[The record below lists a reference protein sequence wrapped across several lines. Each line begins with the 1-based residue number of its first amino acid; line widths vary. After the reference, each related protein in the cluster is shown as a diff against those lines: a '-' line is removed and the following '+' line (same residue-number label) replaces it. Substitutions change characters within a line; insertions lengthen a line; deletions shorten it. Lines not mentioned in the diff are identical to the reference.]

1 MVERMK
7 SLKHHRYTNFKS
19 GFFRGPLI
27 SFSVALVLVGSFL
40 SPSLTSEVVAV
51 PSSSAVSPSV
61 ASSAV
66 RAYVPVTPTRFMD
79 TRTGLGGF
87 GFGAGES
94 RSMQVSGRVPIP
106 ASGAV
111 AVTLNVTV
119 TEPSGSGYVTVWP
132 SDRAQPLAS
141 NLNFIAGQ
149 TIPNFVTVGL
159 GSDGAVKLFSQVG
172 THLVV
177 DVVGYFYAGFNPV
190 TPARVMDT
198 RSGVGGALG
207 ADANEVAAGRSHS
220 CALSV
225 SGSVSCWGS
234 NDLGQLGNASGQDS
248 AQPVVVTGLP
258 VIRQITAGWDFTCAL
273 AETDSSVWCWGAGDR
288 GQIGDGSTDAIA
300 SPSRVPNLTDVSQI
314 SAGPQHAC
322 AALFDETAVCWG
334 ANSDGQIG
342 NGLRG
347 FPASFVQSGLGD
359 VAAPQLLA
367 LSWTPTSVDASSSSV
382 TVTVTARITDDL
394 SGNSIAGQ
402 AGGGS
407 KLRFVSPS
415 GAQFVEVALDDG
427 ERISGTSADGIVR
440 STFQIPRFAESGNW
454 LVQSLSLV
462 DEVGNTRVLNS
473 SQLSASGDLTT
484 PTTVGSLTDVASVA
498 VGKSHSCAALRDG
511 MVRCWGSNSS
521 GQLGDGTTTDSLSPV
536 DVVTGSDAFVAISAG
551 EHFNCA
557 VLSTKTVKCW
567 GENAEYQLGDGST
580 TDRDEPVLVA
590 GLSEVRAVSAG
601 GTHSCALMMSGTVSC
616 WGANTFG
623 QLGDGST
630 STRVG
635 PVTVSALTGA
645 LSVSVGSNH
654 GCIVK
659 AERTLRCWGSNS
671 DGQLGD
677 RTTQNR
683 STPVAVFG
691 YTTARPPSGSGIV
704 LGPGETR
711 ELQIQGNGG
720 LPAAAFGSVALNVTV
735 TEPTAA
741 GYITAWPTGTERPLA
756 SNLNFTP
763 RETIPNAVIVG
774 VGSGGKVSLYNSAGS
789 THLVVDVAGWFDLG
803 FDAVTPTRLMDTRTG
818 LGGVVLGPGA
828 TRTLRVTGS
837 GGIPTEGVGG
847 VSLNVTVTEPTAAGY
862 LTVWPAGRNRPLA
875 SNLNFVAGQTIP
887 NAVSTGVNAD
897 GDIEIYNSAGNTHVI
912 VDVTGWYAKSDTE
925 APQLQSLSWTPS
937 SVNTSTGDQ
946 TITVT
951 ARITDDLSGGEYPHL
966 GFQNGAGSL
975 MVNWEWISGTP
986 LDRVWQG
993 TVRVPMYSPSGVY
1006 TVTGFGSS
1014 DAVGNHRTYS
1024 AGELAAL
1031 GFPTTFTNN

>member
-1 MVERMK
+1 
-7 SLKHHRYTNFKS
+7 
-19 GFFRGPLI
+19 
-27 SFSVALVLVGSFL
+27 
-40 SPSLTSEVVAV
+40 
-51 PSSSAVSPSV
+51 
-61 ASSAV
+61 
-66 RAYVPVTPTRFMD
+66 MD

-87 GFGAGES
+87 GFGAGET
-94 RSMQVSGRVPIP
+94 RGMQVSGRVPIP

-207 ADANEVAAGRSHS
+207 ADAYEIAAGRSHS
-220 CALSV
+220 CALAV
-225 SGSVSCWGS
+225 NGSVSCWGS
-234 NDLGQLGNASGQDS
+234 NDRGQLGNSSGQNS
-248 AQPVVVTGLP
+248 STPVLVPGLP
-258 VIRQITAGWDFTCAL
+258 AIRQITAGWDFTCAI
-273 AETDSSVWCWGAGDR
+273 TDSDSSVWCWGAGDR
-288 GQIGDGSTDAIA
+288 GQMGDGSTDAIA
-300 SPSRVPNLTDVSQI
+300 SPSKVPNLTDVSQI
-314 SAGPQHAC
+314 SAGSQHVC

-342 NGLRG
+342 DGSIND
-347 FPASFVQSGLGD
+347 QS
-359 VAAPQLLA
+359 
-367 LSWTPTSVDASSSSV
+367 TP
-382 TVTVTARITDDL
+382 
-394 SGNSIAGQ
+394 
-402 AGGGS
+402 
-407 KLRFVSPS
+407 
-415 GAQFVEVALDDG
+415 
-427 ERISGTSADGIVR
+427 IS
-440 STFQIPRFAESGNW
+440 
-454 LVQSLSLV
+454 
-462 DEVGNTRVLNS
+462 
-473 SQLSASGDLTT
+473 
-484 PTTVGSLTDVASVA
+484 VGSLTDVASVA
-498 VGKSHSCAALRDG
+498 AGKSHSCAALRNG
-511 MVRCWGSNSS
+511 AVRCWGLNSS

-551 EHFNCA
+551 EEFNCA

-567 GENAEYQLGDGST
+567 GENADYQLGDGST
-580 TDRDEPVLVA
+580 TDRNEPVSVV
-590 GLSEVRAVSAG
+590 GLSEARAVSAG
-601 GTHSCALMMSGTVSC
+601 GSHSCVLMMIGIVRC

-623 QLGDGST
+623 ELGDDST
-630 STRVG
+630 SERVG
-635 PVTVSALTGA
+635 PVTVSALSGA
-645 LSVSVGSNH
+645 LSVSAGSNH

-677 RTTQNR
+677 QTTQNR

-720 LPAAAFGSVALNVTV
+720 LPTEAFGSVALNVTV
-735 TEPTAA
+735 TEPTVA

-818 LGGVVLGPGA
+818 LGGIVLGPGA
-828 TRTLRVTGS
+828 SRTLRVTGS
-837 GGIPTEGVGG
+837 GGIPTDGVGG

-862 LTVWPAGRNRPLA
+862 LTVWPAGRTRPLA

-887 NAVSTGVNAD
+887 NAVSTGVNAS
-897 GDIEIYNSAGNTHVI
+897 GDIEIYNNSGYSHVV

-937 SVNTSTGDQ
+937 SVNTSTGSQ
-946 TITVT
+946 SITVT
-951 ARITDDLSGGEYPHL
+951 ARVTDDLSGFDVGPGYSH
-966 GFQNGAGSL
+966 GS
-975 MVNWEWISGTP
+975 MQI
-986 LDRVWQG
+986 RF
-993 TVRVPMYSPSGVY
+993 RSPSYSQFVDARVSNLVSGSVVDCIVSGSMTLPAFAESGVW
-1006 TVTGFGSS
+1006 TVEYVWLA
-1014 DAVGNHRTYS
+1014 DQVGNMRS
-1024 AGELAAL
+1024 LNSSQLSGS
-1031 GFPTTFTNN
+1031 GFPRTFTNN

>member
-1 MVERMK
+1 
-7 SLKHHRYTNFKS
+7 
-19 GFFRGPLI
+19 
-27 SFSVALVLVGSFL
+27 
-40 SPSLTSEVVAV
+40 
-51 PSSSAVSPSV
+51 
-61 ASSAV
+61 
-66 RAYVPVTPTRFMD
+66 
-79 TRTGLGGF
+79 
-87 GFGAGES
+87 
-94 RSMQVSGRVPIP
+94 
-106 ASGAV
+106 
-111 AVTLNVTV
+111 
-119 TEPSGSGYVTVWP
+119 
-132 SDRAQPLAS
+132 
-141 NLNFIAGQ
+141 
-149 TIPNFVTVGL
+149 
-159 GSDGAVKLFSQVG
+159 
-172 THLVV
+172 
-177 DVVGYFYAGFNPV
+177 
-190 TPARVMDT
+190 MDT

-288 GQIGDGSTDAIA
+288 GQIGDGSTNAIA
-300 SPSRVPNLTDVSQI
+300 SPNRVPNLTDVSQI
-314 SAGPQHAC
+314 SAGSEHVC

-342 NGLRG
+342 DGSNN
-347 FPASFVQSGLGD
+347 D
-359 VAAPQLLA
+359 QL
-367 LSWTPTSVDASSSSV
+367 TPT
-382 TVTVTARITDDL
+382 
-394 SGNSIAGQ
+394 
-402 AGGGS
+402 
-407 KLRFVSPS
+407 
-415 GAQFVEVALDDG
+415 E
-427 ERISGTSADGIVR
+427 
-440 STFQIPRFAESGNW
+440 
-454 LVQSLSLV
+454 
-462 DEVGNTRVLNS
+462 
-473 SQLSASGDLTT
+473 
-484 PTTVGSLTDVASVA
+484 VGSLTDVASVA
-498 VGKSHSCAALRDG
+498 SGRSHACAALRDG
-511 MVRCWGSNSS
+511 AVRCWGLNSS
-521 GQLGDGTTTDSLSPV
+521 GQLGDGTMVDSTSPV
-536 DVVTGSDAFVAISAG
+536 DVVTGTDAFVAISAG
-551 EHFNCA
+551 EDHNCA

-567 GENAEYQLGDGST
+567 GENSDRQLGDGST
-580 TDRDEPVLVA
+580 IDSDSPVSVL
-590 GLSEVRAVSAG
+590 GLSEARAVSAG
-601 GTHSCALMMSGTVSC
+601 ASHSCALLMSGTVSC
-616 WGANTFG
+616 WGANTAG
-623 QLGDGST
+623 QLGDGSN
-630 STRVG
+630 SSRLG
-635 PVTVSALTGA
+635 PVSVSALTGA
-645 LSVSVGSNH
+645 LSVSVGSDH
-654 GCIVK
+654 TCIVK
-659 AERTLRCWGSNS
+659 ADRTLRCWGANS

-683 STPVAVFG
+683 SAPVGVFG
-691 YTTARPPSGSGIV
+691 FTTARPPSGSGIV

-720 LPAAAFGSVALNVTV
+720 LPAEAFGSVALNVTV

-756 SNLNFTP
+756 SNLNYTP

-862 LTVWPAGRNRPLA
+862 LTVWPAGRTRPLA

-887 NAVSTGVNAD
+887 NAVSTGVNAN

-937 SVNTSTGDQ
+937 SVNTSTGAQ

-951 ARITDDLSGGEYPHL
+951 ARITDDLAGNAGPSNPTGNRSYISFKSPGGAWLVALL
-966 GFQNGAGSL
+966 GDEQR
-975 MVNWEWISGTP
+975 VSGTA
-986 LDRVWQG
+986 LDGIVESSI
-993 TVRVPMYSPSGVY
+993 TVPAFSPSGVW
-1006 TVTGFGSS
+1006 TV
-1014 DAVGNHRTYS
+1014 DALRLIDNVGNDVTLTTSQLIAR
-1024 AGELAAL
+1024 